1 MEGKISGRQNVM
13 ALNFEVEEI
22 KGHLKKEIAINLKD
36 IEKFRFKRLFNI
48 LLIFL
53 LFFHFM
59 MLVNANKNIFS
70 SYHKSA
76 HGVSNPRGIQVSY
89 IS

>member
-1 MEGKISGRQNVM
+1 M

-36 IEKFRFKRLFNI
+36 IEKLRFKRLFNI
-48 LLIFL
+48 FIYYLSLF
-53 LFFHFM
+53 FFHFM

-70 SYHKSA
+70 S
-76 HGVSNPRGIQVSY
+76 
-89 IS
+89 

>member
-1 MEGKISGRQNVM
+1 M

-53 LFFHFM
+53 LFFSFYD
-59 MLVNANKNIFS
+59 ACQRKQKYFFI
-70 SYHKSA
+70 
-76 HGVSNPRGIQVSY
+76 ITQ
-89 IS
+89 IST

>member
-1 MEGKISGRQNVM
+1 M

-36 IEKFRFKRLFNI
+36 IEKLRFKRLFNI
-48 LLIFL
+48 FIFYLLF
-53 LFFHFM
+53 FFHFM

-70 SYHKSA
+70 S
-76 HGVSNPRGIQVSY
+76 
-89 IS
+89 